1 MVRTV
6 KLPKYKSIVI
16 LKITIQLRIR
26 FLSDR
31 FEKK

>member
-6 KLPKYKSIVI
+6 KLPKYKNIVI
-16 LKITIQLRIR
+16 LKITIQLKIC
-26 FLSDR
+26 FLSNR